1 MSGAT
6 PFSFPVIS
14 AGAAMTGAGTGAGA
28 GAGNSGAGGH
38 WTGTSGGSYRSSS
51 SDSGAA
57 GGSAGAGCSGLGG
70 DGSSA
75 ELLDVDSVLSDSP
88 PSRGEIRGRVKA
100 GELAAV
106 AATNVETVCAVTN
119 GEIDGSVAS
128 VDVPAVSTV
137 RVGTLEVS
145 ACCCSAVRR
154 ARTLSGC

>member
-1 MSGAT
+1 VEL
-6 PFSFPVIS
+6 PDEV
-14 AGAAMTGAGTGAGA
+14 
-28 GAGNSGAGGH
+28 
-38 WTGTSGGSYRSSS
+38 
-51 SDSGAA
+51 SDS
-57 GGSAGAGCSGLGG
+57 SVSSG
-70 DGSSA
+70 
-75 ELLDVDSVLSDSP
+75 ET
-88 PSRGEIRGRVKA
+88 RGWVKA

-119 GEIDGSVAS
+119 GEMDGSVAS